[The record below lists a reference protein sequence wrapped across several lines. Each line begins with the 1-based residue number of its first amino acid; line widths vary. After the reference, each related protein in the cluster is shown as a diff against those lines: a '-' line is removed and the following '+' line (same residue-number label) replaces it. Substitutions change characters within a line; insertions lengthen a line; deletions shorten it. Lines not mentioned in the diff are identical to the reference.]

1 MHTTTK
7 DRLSTA
13 LIQELQQTPV
23 DKITIQAIVDDCG
36 LTRQTFYNH
45 FADIYE
51 LVEWTAKQATAKSL
65 ANVADYDN
73 WQQGFLNVMFAIQ
86 ANQYLV
92 INTYQS
98 AYRDLLEKYIYTV
111 LYQYIL
117 AVVERQAKGLT
128 VAAKHKNFIA
138 HFYSLA
144 FIALIFD
151 WVKDGLKTD
160 PQDLV
165 TQTAVLIQGDFRKA
179 LQQYTE

>member
-1 MHTTTK
+1 MTTK
-7 DRLSTA
+7 ERLSAA

-23 DKITIQAIVDDCG
+23 DKITIQTLVDDCD

-51 LVEWTAKQATAKSL
+51 LVEWTAAQATAKSL
-65 ANVADYDN
+65 AHSADYDH
-73 WQQGFLNVMFAIQ
+73 WQHGFLNVMQTIQ
-86 ANQYLV
+86 ANQYL
-92 INTYQS
+92 IENTYQS

-117 AVVERQAKGLT
+117 VVVDRQAQGLT
-128 VAAKHKNFIA
+128 VAQKHKGFIA

-160 PQDLV
+160 PQELV
-165 TQTAVLIQGDFRKA
+165 DQTAVLIQGDFRKA
-179 LQQYTE
+179 LQQYTH